1 MGFFSDLKAKFNC
14 SKVFDTI
21 RKSEFVKN
29 KPILDAVLNN
39 PLVDDYFQRDLN
51 SDTKA
56 DASFE
61 KKCAVTTAKV
71 ASQYLGLSKE
81 KSKQA
86 ALAAA
91 DFVRDTRRVY
101 QYEQKKIS
109 EKEYNEHKEV
119 SWWGRIKGVA
129 KAAFNVAKD
138 RVIGYVKEKGLSFL
152 LKKAVKYVP
161 NPVLQV
167 ATRVWDHIPAS
178 AKEIIK
184 AGAKKVAK
192 KALESLPVVVG
203 KVAECA
209 KTVARTTVKVI
220 ERGVEKARSIG
231 REISKVPAPVVQT
244 AKSVLESAGEKLKN
258 AGKKVLSFF
267 GFKV

>member
-138 RVIGYVKEKGLSFL
+138 KVIDYVKEKGLFFL

-167 ATRVWDHIPAS
+167 ATRVWDVIPTKV
-178 AKEIIK
+178 KEVVK
-184 AGAKKVAK
+184 EGTKKLAK
-192 KALESLPVVVG
+192 KALESVPVVVS
-203 KVAECA
+203 KVADCA

-220 ERGVEKARSIG
+220 EKGIEKAKAVG
-231 REISKVPAPVVQT
+231 REISKVAAPIVQA
-244 AKSVLESAGEKLKN
+244 AKSVVKSGVEKIKN
-258 AGKKVLSFF
+258 VGKKVLSWL
-267 GFKV
+267 GF

>member
-1 MGFFSDLKAKFNC
+1 MGFLSDLKAKFNC

-29 KPILDAVLNN
+29 KPILNAVLNN

-61 KKCAVTTAKV
+61 KKCAVATAKV
-71 ASQYLGLSKE
+71 ASQYLGFNKE

-101 QYEQKKIS
+101 QYEQKRIS
-109 EKEYNEHKEV
+109 ESEYNQHKEV
-119 SWWGRIKGVA
+119 SWWSRIKGVA

-138 RVIGYVKEKGLSFL
+138 RVIDYVKEKGLSYL
-152 LKKAVKYVP
+152 LKKAVKYIP
-161 NPVLQV
+161 NPVVQV
-167 ATRVWDHIPAS
+167 ATRVWDVIPTKV
-178 AKEIIK
+178 KEVVK
-184 AGAKKVAK
+184 EGAKKLAK
-192 KALESLPVVVG
+192 KALESLPVVVSN
-203 KVAECA
+203 VAECA

-220 ERGVEKARSIG
+220 EKGVEKAKSIG
-231 REISKVPAPVVQT
+231 RELSKVAAPMVQA
-244 AKSVLESAGEKLKN
+244 AKSVVKSVGEKIKN
-258 AGKKVLSFF
+258 VGKKVLSFL
-267 GFKV
+267 GF